1 MVSVCLMELRGF
13 TRETGLKIKE
23 KGKVMRNTVI
33 SMNTKVGLNRTKRM
47 AEVYMLGDN
56 QGTFMKVN
64 GSWEREAV
72 RELGEVGK
80 ENTMRVIGLLTKPKA
95 MG

>member
-1 MVSVCLMELRGF
+1 MELRGF

-23 KGKVMRNTVI
+23 KGRVMRNTVI
-33 SMNTKVGLNRTKRM
+33 SMNTKEGLNKTKRM
-47 AEVYMLGDN
+47 AEVYMLGDH
-56 QGTFMKVN
+56 QETFMKAN

-72 RELGEVGK
+72 RELGEVVK
-80 ENTMRVIGLLTKPKA
+80 ENTMRVIGLLTKPKV